1 MSYLSIDKSKA
12 MKKNRV
18 NDSFFIGYDWV
29 LITSA
34 LLLSVIGA
42 ALVYSASNQRLQDA
56 GLPTDFYLQRHIF
69 NLILGLILGLIV
81 SRFSFRTARAYAII
95 IYGFA
100 VIGLMLVLIPGI
112 GKSQGGAQAWL
123 ALPGGFTFQ
132 PSEFTKVALITLLAM
147 VLTERR
153 DSELVP
159 HDKDVLLGL
168 SLAGIPALLVLLQND
183 FGTVMIIGA
192 TLLTVLVASGTKLRW
207 VFGSLFAVLFGG
219 YVASQLNFIK
229 DYQLKRLAT
238 FVDPTLDPLGAGY
251 NTLQAKIAIGSGGWF
266 GQGYLNGPQTQG
278 KYVPA
283 QRTDFIFTVA
293 GEELGFF
300 GATLVILLMGLI
312 LYRLSKIALKA
323 PDRFGR
329 LTAVGVAGWFA
340 IQSFENIGMNLG
352 IMPVTGVPLPFVS
365 YGGSSMFVS
374 WMAIGL
380 AVAIGREIDDRVTPI
395 IR

>member
-1 MSYLSIDKSKA
+1 MTYWSSETPKA
-12 MKKNRV
+12 PSKNRF

-29 LITSA
+29 LITCA
-34 LLLSVIGA
+34 LLLSIIGS
-42 ALVYSASNQRLQDA
+42 ALVYSASKQRLFDA
-56 GLPTDFYLQRHIF
+56 GINSDFYLQRHVF
-69 NLILGLILGLIV
+69 NIIVGVVLALIV

-95 IYGFA
+95 IYGVA
-100 VIGLMLVLIPGI
+100 VLGLVVVLIPGI
-112 GKSQGGAQAWL
+112 GKSQGGAQAWV

-159 HDKDVLLGL
+159 DDRDVLFGL
-168 SLAGIPALLVLLQND
+168 ALAGIPALLVLLQND

-192 TLLTVLVASGTKLRW
+192 TLLSVMVVSGVKLRW
-207 VFGSLFAVLFGG
+207 VYGSVSAVFLAGFI
-219 YVASQLNFIK
+219 ASKLNFIK

-251 NTLQAKIAIGSGGWF
+251 NTLQARIAIGSGGWF
-266 GQGYLNGPQTQG
+266 GQGLFSGPQTQG

-293 GEELGFF
+293 GEELGFLGSVLIIF
-300 GATLVILLMGLI
+300 LISMI
-312 LYRLSKIALKA
+312 LYRLTKIALNS

-329 LTAVGVAGWFA
+329 LAAAGVAGWFA
-340 IQSFENIGMNLG
+340 IQTFENIGMNLG
-352 IMPVTGVPLPFVS
+352 IMPVTGVPLPFIS

-374 WMAIGL
+374 WMALGL
-380 AVAIGREIDDRVTPI
+380 AVAIGREIDDRVTPL

>member
-1 MSYLSIDKSKA
+1 MTYWSSETPKA
-12 MKKNRV
+12 PSKNRF

-29 LITSA
+29 LITCA
-34 LLLSVIGA
+34 LLLSIIGS
-42 ALVYSASNQRLQDA
+42 ALVYSASKQRLFDA
-56 GLPTDFYLQRHIF
+56 GINSDFYLQRHVF
-69 NLILGLILGLIV
+69 NIIVGIVLALIV

-95 IYGFA
+95 IYGVA
-100 VIGLMLVLIPGI
+100 VLGLIAVLIPGI
-112 GKSQGGAQAWL
+112 GKSQGGAQAWV

-159 HDKDVLLGL
+159 DDRDVLFGL
-168 SLAGIPALLVLLQND
+168 ALAGIPALLVLLQND

-192 TLLTVLVASGTKLRW
+192 TLLSVMVVSGVKLRW
-207 VFGSLFAVLFGG
+207 IYGSIRAVFLAGFI
-219 YVASQLNFIK
+219 ASKLNFIK
-229 DYQLKRLAT
+229 DYQLRRLAT

-251 NTLQAKIAIGSGGWF
+251 NTVQARIAIGSGGWF
-266 GQGYLNGPQTQG
+266 GQGLFSGPQTQG

-293 GEELGFF
+293 GEELGFLGSALIIF
-300 GATLVILLMGLI
+300 LFSMI
-312 LYRLSKIALKA
+312 LYRLTKIALNS

-329 LTAVGVAGWFA
+329 LAAAGVAGWFA
-340 IQSFENIGMNLG
+340 IQTFENIGMNLG
-352 IMPVTGVPLPFVS
+352 IMPVTGVPLPFIS

-374 WMAIGL
+374 WMALGL
-380 AVAIGREIDDRVTPI
+380 AVAIGREIDDRVTPL

>member
-1 MSYLSIDKSKA
+1 MSYLSVDKSKTI
-12 MKKNRV
+12 KKNRV

-42 ALVYSASNQRLQDA
+42 ALVYSASIQRLQDA

-168 SLAGIPALLVLLQND
+168 SLAGFPALLVLLQND

-300 GATLVILLMGLI
+300 GATLVILLIGLI

>member
-12 MKKNRV
+12 VKRNRV

-29 LITSA
+29 LISSA

-42 ALVYSASNQRLQDA
+42 ALVYSASSQRLLDA
-56 GLPTDFYLQRHIF
+56 GLPSDFYLQRHIF
-69 NLILGLILGLIV
+69 NLILSLILGLIV

-95 IYGFA
+95 IYA
-100 VIGLMLVLIPGI
+100 VAVVGLILVLIPGI

-192 TLLTVLVASGTKLRW
+192 TLLT
-207 VFGSLFAVLFGG
+207 
-219 YVASQLNFIK
+219 
-229 DYQLKRLAT
+229 
-238 FVDPTLDPLGAGY
+238 
-251 NTLQAKIAIGSGGWF
+251 
-266 GQGYLNGPQTQG
+266 GP
-278 KYVPA
+278 A
-283 QRTDFIFTVA
+283 A
-293 GEELGFF
+293 E
-300 GATLVILLMGLI
+300 
-312 LYRLSKIALKA
+312 S
-323 PDRFGR
+323 
-329 LTAVGVAGWFA
+329 
-340 IQSFENIGMNLG
+340 
-352 IMPVTGVPLPFVS
+352 VT
-365 YGGSSMFVS
+365 
-374 WMAIGL
+374 
-380 AVAIGREIDDRVTPI
+380 
-395 IR
+395 